1 MSSKIEKW
9 WYEKKLTWQLVPLIP
24 LSFVFAFLAGARR
37 FFFWCKILKVWKAPV
52 PVIVV
57 GNVTVG
63 GTGKTPTVLSIV
75 ELLKQAGFKPGIVSR
90 GYGSEGPY
98 PVLVTTDSVPSRV
111 GDEPVML
118 HKVSGVPVAVDPVR
132 KKAAEHLI
140 QECDVNVIVADDGL
154 QHYFLGRDIELSVV
168 DGRREFGNRWLLP
181 AGPMRERVKRLQ
193 KVDWVLLNSPSS
205 EFENSLR
212 DLPVVPMELRSVG
225 WRRVTDDSEI
235 EVPDGE
241 TAIVIAGIG
250 HPERFFNTVCEQG
263 IQMAE
268 TRVYPDHYEYTA
280 QDFYRV
286 SNQFP
291 VLMTEKDA
299 VKVRAFARPHWYY
312 LKVEM
317 DFPQSFKDELLARV
331 VDMNSKL
338 SEVNSNERSGKP
350 A

>member
-1 MSSKIEKW
+1 MSHKIEHW
-9 WYEKKLTWQLVPLIP
+9 WYEKKLAWQLFPLVP
-24 LSFVFAFLAGARR
+24 LSFVFSVLAALRR
-37 FFFWCKILKVWKAPV
+37 FLFWCKIKRTWKAPV
-52 PVIVV
+52 PVVVV

-75 ELLKQAGFKPGIVSR
+75 ELLKQAGLKPGIVSR

-98 PVLVTTDSVPSRV
+98 PALVTSASCPSRV
-111 GDEPVML
+111 GDEPAML
-118 HKVSGVPVAVDPVR
+118 HKLSGVPVAVDPVR
-132 KKAAEHLI
+132 KKAAQHLLE
-140 QECDVNVIVADDGL
+140 QCDVNVIVADDGL
-154 QHYFLGRDIELSVV
+154 QHYALGRDIELSVV
-168 DGRREFGNRWLLP
+168 DGRREFGNQWLLP

-193 KVDWVLLNSPSS
+193 KVDWVLLNSPSESFS
-205 EFENSLR
+205 ESLES
-212 DLPVVPMELRSVG
+212 LPAVPMELRSVG

-250 HPERFFNTVCEQG
+250 HPERFFNTVREQG
-263 IQMAE
+263 IQIAE
-268 TRVYPDHYEYTA
+268 TRVYPDHYQYSS

-299 VKVRAFARPHWYY
+299 VKVKSFARPHWYY

-317 DFPQSFKDELLARV
+317 AFPETFKEALIARV
-331 VDMNSKL
+331 LETQTKL